1 MAERVYCLYRVS
13 TDKQVDYND
22 KSQADIPMQRRECH
36 RFCEKMGWTIV
47 HEEQE
52 DGVSGHKVRAE
63 NRDKIQTIKEL
74 AKQQSCIIIGKCANH
89 LLRDYDNTVS
99 VYIEAPRAF
108 CVKNVIER
116 LGVTEEEAHRMIH
129 QTDRY
134 RADYYKYYT
143 GGETQTNPVL
153 YDMTLNSDRMG
164 MDKCTELI
172 IQYLKIKLGEDI
184 LGKKGTAENDKALK
198 QLGLFQVKKLNITT
212 MKLVYLS
219 RENTLQ
225 SREPIFLLHLVWKS
239 KMNWRKTL

>member
-1 MAERVYCLYRVS
+1 MDNFVITIARGFGSGGKQIGLALSKQLGIPCYESQILSMASNYSGINKDLFFQVDEKLRGYHLIKRLMKSANKDDIVEP
-13 TDKQVDYND
+13 TDKSFISDVNLYNI
-22 KSQADIPMQRRECH
+22 QA
-36 RFCEKMGWTIV
+36 
-47 HEEQE
+47 
-52 DGVSGHKVRAE
+52 
-63 NRDKIQTIKEL
+63 KIIKEL

-116 LGVTEEEAHRMIH
+116 LGVTEEEAHRMIY

-143 GGETQTNPVL
+143 GGETWTNPVL

-172 IQYLKIKLGEDI
+172 IQYLKIKLGDDI
-184 LGKKGTAENDKALK
+184 LTKKGTAC
-198 QLGLFQVKKLNITT
+198 
-212 MKLVYLS
+212 
-219 RENTLQ
+219 
-225 SREPIFLLHLVWKS
+225 LLYTS
-239 KMNWRKTL
+239 PSPRD

>member
-1 MAERVYCLYRVS
+1 MDNFVITIARGFGSGGKQIGLALSKQLGIPCYESQILSMASNYSGINKDLFFQVDEKLGGYHLIKRLMKSANKDDIVEP
-13 TDKQVDYND
+13 TDKSFISDVNLYNI
-22 KSQADIPMQRRECH
+22 QA
-36 RFCEKMGWTIV
+36 
-47 HEEQE
+47 
-52 DGVSGHKVRAE
+52 
-63 NRDKIQTIKEL
+63 KIIKEL

-116 LGVTEEEAHRMIH
+116 LGVTEEEAHRMIY

-143 GGETQTNPVL
+143 GGETWTNPVL

-198 QLGLFQVKKLNITT
+198 QLGLF
-212 MKLVYLS
+212 
-219 RENTLQ
+219 
-225 SREPIFLLHLVWKS
+225 
-239 KMNWRKTL
+239 

>member
-1 MAERVYCLYRVS
+1 MDNFVITIARGFGSGGKQIGLALSKQLGIPCYESQILSMASNYSGINKDLFFRVDEKLRGYHLIKRLMKSANKDDIVEP
-13 TDKQVDYND
+13 TDKSFISDVNLYNI
-22 KSQADIPMQRRECH
+22 QA
-36 RFCEKMGWTIV
+36 
-47 HEEQE
+47 
-52 DGVSGHKVRAE
+52 
-63 NRDKIQTIKEL
+63 KIIKEL

-89 LLRDYDNTVS
+89 LLRDYENTVS

-116 LGVTEEEAHRMIH
+116 LGVTEEEAHRMIY

-143 GGETQTNPVL
+143 GGETWTNPVL

-184 LGKKGTAENDKALK
+184 LDKKGTAENDKALK
-198 QLGLFQVKKLNITT
+198 QLGLF
-212 MKLVYLS
+212 
-219 RENTLQ
+219 
-225 SREPIFLLHLVWKS
+225 
-239 KMNWRKTL
+239 

>member
-1 MAERVYCLYRVS
+1 MDNFVITIARGFGSGGKQIGLALSKQLGIPCYESQILSMASNYSGINKDLFFQVDEKLRGYHLIKRLMKSANKDDIVEP
-13 TDKQVDYND
+13 TDKSFISDVNLYNI
-22 KSQADIPMQRRECH
+22 QA
-36 RFCEKMGWTIV
+36 
-47 HEEQE
+47 
-52 DGVSGHKVRAE
+52 
-63 NRDKIQTIKEL
+63 KIIKEL

-89 LLRDYDNTVS
+89 LLRDYENTVS

-116 LGVTEEEAHRMIH
+116 LGVTEEEAHRMIY

-143 GGETQTNPVL
+143 GGETWTNPVL

-184 LGKKGTAENDKALK
+184 LDKKGTAENDKALK
-198 QLGLFQVKKLNITT
+198 QLGLF
-212 MKLVYLS
+212 
-219 RENTLQ
+219 
-225 SREPIFLLHLVWKS
+225 
-239 KMNWRKTL
+239 

>member
-1 MAERVYCLYRVS
+1 MDNFVITIARGFGSGGKQIGLALSKQLGIPCYESQILSMASNYSGINKDLFFQVDEKLRGYHLIKRLMKSANKDDIVEP
-13 TDKQVDYND
+13 TDKSFISDVNLYNI
-22 KSQADIPMQRRECH
+22 QA
-36 RFCEKMGWTIV
+36 
-47 HEEQE
+47 
-52 DGVSGHKVRAE
+52 
-63 NRDKIQTIKEL
+63 KIIKEL

-89 LLRDYDNTVS
+89 LLRDYENTVS

-116 LGVTEEEAHRMIH
+116 LGVTEEEAHRMIY

-143 GGETQTNPVL
+143 GGETWTNPVL

-184 LGKKGTAENDKALK
+184 LDKKVQRKMIRH
-198 QLGLFQVKKLNITT
+198 LNS
-212 MKLVYLS
+212 LVCF
-219 RENTLQ
+219 R
-225 SREPIFLLHLVWKS
+225 
-239 KMNWRKTL
+239 

>member
-1 MAERVYCLYRVS
+1 MDNFVITIARGFGSGGKQIGLALSKQLGIPCYESQILSMASNYSGINKDLFFQVDEKLRGYHLIKRLMKSANKDDIVEP
-13 TDKQVDYND
+13 TDKSFIPDVNLYNI
-22 KSQADIPMQRRECH
+22 QA
-36 RFCEKMGWTIV
+36 
-47 HEEQE
+47 
-52 DGVSGHKVRAE
+52 
-63 NRDKIQTIKEL
+63 KIIKEL

-116 LGVTEEEAHRMIH
+116 LGVTEEEAHRMIY

-143 GGETQTNPVL
+143 GGETWTNPVL

-172 IQYLKIKLGEDI
+172 IKYLKIKLGEDI
-184 LGKKGTAENDKALK
+184 LDKKGTAENDKALK
-198 QLGLFQVKKLNITT
+198 QLGLF
-212 MKLVYLS
+212 
-219 RENTLQ
+219 
-225 SREPIFLLHLVWKS
+225 
-239 KMNWRKTL
+239 

>member
-1 MAERVYCLYRVS
+1 MDNFVITIARGFGSGGKQIGLALSKQLGIPCYESQILSMASNYSGINKDLFFRVDEKLRGYHLIKRLMKFANKDDIVEP
-13 TDKQVDYND
+13 TDKSFISDVNLYNI
-22 KSQADIPMQRRECH
+22 QA
-36 RFCEKMGWTIV
+36 
-47 HEEQE
+47 
-52 DGVSGHKVRAE
+52 
-63 NRDKIQTIKEL
+63 KIIKEL

-89 LLRDYDNTVS
+89 LLRDYENTVS

-116 LGVTEEEAHRMIH
+116 LGVTEEEAHRMIY

-143 GGETQTNPVL
+143 GGETWTNPVL

-184 LGKKGTAENDKALK
+184 LDKKGTAENDKALK
-198 QLGLFQVKKLNITT
+198 QLGLF
-212 MKLVYLS
+212 
-219 RENTLQ
+219 
-225 SREPIFLLHLVWKS
+225 
-239 KMNWRKTL
+239 

>member
-1 MAERVYCLYRVS
+1 MDNFVITIARGFGSGGKQIGLALSKQLGIPCYESQILSMASNYSGINNDLFFQVDEKLRGYHLIKRLMKSANKDDIVEP
-13 TDKQVDYND
+13 TDKSFISDVNLYNI
-22 KSQADIPMQRRECH
+22 QA
-36 RFCEKMGWTIV
+36 
-47 HEEQE
+47 
-52 DGVSGHKVRAE
+52 
-63 NRDKIQTIKEL
+63 KIIKEL

-89 LLRDYDNTVS
+89 LLRDYENTVS

-116 LGVTEEEAHRMIH
+116 LGVTEEEAHRMIY

-143 GGETQTNPVL
+143 GGETWTNPVL

-184 LGKKGTAENDKALK
+184 LDKKGTAENDKALK
-198 QLGLFQVKKLNITT
+198 QLGLF
-212 MKLVYLS
+212 
-219 RENTLQ
+219 
-225 SREPIFLLHLVWKS
+225 
-239 KMNWRKTL
+239 

>member
-1 MAERVYCLYRVS
+1 MDNFVITIARGFGSGGKQIGLALSKQLGIPCYESQILSMASNYSGINKDLFFQVDEKLRGYHLIKRLMKSANKDDIVEP
-13 TDKQVDYND
+13 TDKSFISDVNLYNI
-22 KSQADIPMQRRECH
+22 QA
-36 RFCEKMGWTIV
+36 KM
-47 HEEQE
+47 
-52 DGVSGHKVRAE
+52 
-63 NRDKIQTIKEL
+63 IKEL

-89 LLRDYDNTVS
+89 LLRDYENTVS

-116 LGVTEEEAHRMIH
+116 LGVTEEEAHRMIY

-143 GGETQTNPVL
+143 GGETWTNPVL

-184 LGKKGTAENDKALK
+184 LDKKGTAENDKALK
-198 QLGLFQVKKLNITT
+198 QLGLF
-212 MKLVYLS
+212 
-219 RENTLQ
+219 
-225 SREPIFLLHLVWKS
+225 
-239 KMNWRKTL
+239 

>member
-1 MAERVYCLYRVS
+1 MDNFVITIARGFGSGGKQIGLALSKQLGIPCYESQILSMASNYSGINKDLFFQVDEKLRGYHLIKRLMKSANEDDIVEP
-13 TDKQVDYND
+13 TDKSFISDVNLYNI
-22 KSQADIPMQRRECH
+22 QA
-36 RFCEKMGWTIV
+36 
-47 HEEQE
+47 
-52 DGVSGHKVRAE
+52 
-63 NRDKIQTIKEL
+63 KIIKEL

-89 LLRDYDNTVS
+89 LLRDYENTVS

-116 LGVTEEEAHRMIH
+116 LGVTEEEAHRMIY

-143 GGETQTNPVL
+143 GGETWTNPVL

-184 LGKKGTAENDKALK
+184 LDKKGTAENDKALK
-198 QLGLFQVKKLNITT
+198 QLGLF
-212 MKLVYLS
+212 
-219 RENTLQ
+219 
-225 SREPIFLLHLVWKS
+225 
-239 KMNWRKTL
+239 

>member
-1 MAERVYCLYRVS
+1 MDNFVITIARGFGSGGKQIGLALSKQLGILCYESQILSMASNYSGINKDLFFQVDEKLRGYHLIKRLMKSANKDDIVEP
-13 TDKQVDYND
+13 TDKSFISDVNLYNI
-22 KSQADIPMQRRECH
+22 QA
-36 RFCEKMGWTIV
+36 
-47 HEEQE
+47 
-52 DGVSGHKVRAE
+52 
-63 NRDKIQTIKEL
+63 KIIKEL

-89 LLRDYDNTVS
+89 LLRDYENTVS

-116 LGVTEEEAHRMIH
+116 LGVTEEEAHRMIY

-143 GGETQTNPVL
+143 GGETWTNPVL

-184 LGKKGTAENDKALK
+184 LDKKGTAENDKALK
-198 QLGLFQVKKLNITT
+198 QLGLF
-212 MKLVYLS
+212 
-219 RENTLQ
+219 
-225 SREPIFLLHLVWKS
+225 
-239 KMNWRKTL
+239 

>member
-1 MAERVYCLYRVS
+1 MDNFVIAIARGFGSGGKQIGLALSKQLGIPCYESQILSMASNYSGINKDLFFQVDEKLRGYHLIKRLMKSANKDDIVEP
-13 TDKQVDYND
+13 TDKSFISDVNLYNI
-22 KSQADIPMQRRECH
+22 QA
-36 RFCEKMGWTIV
+36 
-47 HEEQE
+47 
-52 DGVSGHKVRAE
+52 
-63 NRDKIQTIKEL
+63 KIIKEL

-116 LGVTEEEAHRMIH
+116 LGVTEEEAHRMIY

-143 GGETQTNPVL
+143 GGETWTNPVL

-198 QLGLFQVKKLNITT
+198 QLGLF
-212 MKLVYLS
+212 
-219 RENTLQ
+219 
-225 SREPIFLLHLVWKS
+225 
-239 KMNWRKTL
+239 

>member
-1 MAERVYCLYRVS
+1 MDNFVITIARGFGSGGKQIGLALSKQLGIPCYESQILSMASNYSGINKDLFFQVDEKLRGYHLIKRLMKSANKDDIVEP
-13 TDKQVDYND
+13 TDKSFISDVNLYNIQV
-22 KSQADIPMQRRECH
+22 
-36 RFCEKMGWTIV
+36 
-47 HEEQE
+47 
-52 DGVSGHKVRAE
+52 
-63 NRDKIQTIKEL
+63 KIIKEL

-89 LLRDYDNTVS
+89 LLRDYENTVS

-116 LGVTEEEAHRMIH
+116 LGVTEEEAHRMIY

-143 GGETQTNPVL
+143 GGETWTNPVL

-184 LGKKGTAENDKALK
+184 LDKKGTAENDKALK
-198 QLGLFQVKKLNITT
+198 QLGLF
-212 MKLVYLS
+212 
-219 RENTLQ
+219 
-225 SREPIFLLHLVWKS
+225 
-239 KMNWRKTL
+239 

>member
-1 MAERVYCLYRVS
+1 MDNFVITIARGFGSGGKQIGLALSKQLQILSMASNYSGINKDLFFQVDEKLRGYHLIKRLMKSANKDDIVEP
-13 TDKQVDYND
+13 TDKSFISDVNLYNI
-22 KSQADIPMQRRECH
+22 QA
-36 RFCEKMGWTIV
+36 
-47 HEEQE
+47 
-52 DGVSGHKVRAE
+52 
-63 NRDKIQTIKEL
+63 KIIKEL

-89 LLRDYDNTVS
+89 LLRDYENTVS

-116 LGVTEEEAHRMIH
+116 LGVTEEEAHRMIY

-143 GGETQTNPVL
+143 GGETWTNPVL

-184 LGKKGTAENDKALK
+184 LDKKGTAENDKALK
-198 QLGLFQVKKLNITT
+198 QLGLF
-212 MKLVYLS
+212 
-219 RENTLQ
+219 
-225 SREPIFLLHLVWKS
+225 
-239 KMNWRKTL
+239 

>member
-1 MAERVYCLYRVS
+1 MDNFVITIARGFGSGGKQIGLALSKQLGIPCYESQILSMASNYSGINKDLFFQVDEKLRGYHLIKRLMKSANKDDIVEP
-13 TDKQVDYND
+13 TDKSFISDVNLYNI
-22 KSQADIPMQRRECH
+22 QA
-36 RFCEKMGWTIV
+36 
-47 HEEQE
+47 
-52 DGVSGHKVRAE
+52 
-63 NRDKIQTIKEL
+63 KIIKEL

-116 LGVTEEEAHRMIH
+116 LGVTEEEAHRMIY

-143 GGETQTNPVL
+143 GGETWTNPVL

-198 QLGLFQVKKLNITT
+198 HTWEGEF
-212 MKLVYLS
+212 
-219 RENTLQ
+219 
-225 SREPIFLLHLVWKS
+225 
-239 KMNWRKTL
+239 

>member
-1 MAERVYCLYRVS
+1 MDNFVITIARGFGSGGKQIGLALSKQLGIPCYESQILSMASNYSGINKDLFFQVDEKLRGYHLIKRLMKSANKDDIVEP
-13 TDKQVDYND
+13 TDKSFISDVNLYII
-22 KSQADIPMQRRECH
+22 QA
-36 RFCEKMGWTIV
+36 
-47 HEEQE
+47 
-52 DGVSGHKVRAE
+52 
-63 NRDKIQTIKEL
+63 KIIKEL

-116 LGVTEEEAHRMIH
+116 LGVTEEEAHRMIY

-143 GGETQTNPVL
+143 GGETWTNPVL

-198 QLGLFQVKKLNITT
+198 QLGLF
-212 MKLVYLS
+212 
-219 RENTLQ
+219 
-225 SREPIFLLHLVWKS
+225 
-239 KMNWRKTL
+239 